1 MIEEAL
7 ESDENLD
14 GVHDEIISFTVQLQQ
29 RLFLMVHIYCILL
42 YSIYYI
48 LYMLV
53 LQCIYKINEL
63 NSVEI
68 IRLKIY

>member
-14 GVHDEIISFTVQLQQ
+14 GVHG
-29 RLFLMVHIYCILL
+29 VHIYCI
-42 YSIYYI
+42 
-48 LYMLV
+48 V